1 MLLAVVSHEDDVAVG
16 GPDEARQPEGVVG
29 ARRGRLDGGHL
40 VGFDAA
46 ELGRGV
52 QHADAPQE
60 RGVHL
65 QGHPPVTHPARG
77 CWGGSPN
84 HDMHPELTQTSTA
97 LPIPG
102 TSAVSNQDQLKFC

>member
-1 MLLAVVSHEDDVAVG
+1 MLLAVVGHEDDVAVG
-16 GPDEARQPEGVVG
+16 GPDEPRQPEGVVG

-65 QGHPPVTHPARG
+65 QRHPQVSHPARG
-77 CWGGSPN
+77 SRGGSP
-84 HDMHPELTQTSTA
+84 PATRARTSSRA
-97 LPIPG
+97 SASPPSPG
-102 TSAVSNQDQLKFC
+102 PGCL